1 MSPLIMYMTSSLGS
15 EWNSLRPTRPRAT
28 NAIVSGACQR
38 MLTGLTLFAMP
49 SETSLRLTDLSSVM
63 EFLRVTEIVS
73 ARVGQEVRSRN
84 FSRHPD
90 EFPERRR
97 ESRERRLP
105 EDPGFCAQ
113 AGAGAGADAGAAGHG
128 DRGHHRRPRA
138 GFLDRSRGGR
148 RHCDRGPRKPR
159 RRPA

>member
-28 NAIVSGACQR
+28 NAIVSGACHR

-49 SETSLRLTDLSSVM
+49 SETSLRLTALSSD
-63 EFLRVTEIVS
+63 TVS
-73 ARVGQEVRSRN
+73 LIKSSVSPDCKRKGRTRGKIAKL
-84 FSRHPD
+84 SRHPD

-113 AGAGAGADAGAAGHG
+113 AGAGAGAAAGAAGRC
-128 DRGHHRRPRA
+128 DRGHHRRPRP
-138 GFLDRSRGGR
+138 GFLDRPGGGR
-148 RHCDRGPRKPR
+148 RHRDR
-159 RRPA
+159 